1 MIMTYFDRKIEPL
14 IKANLFKKSIIVIY
28 GARQTG
34 KTTLVQKIL
43 KEQSGVSTR
52 YLNCDE
58 ADIQRILSDAETSTA
73 LRQVIGGVKMVVIDE
88 AQRIRNIGIKLKLLI
103 DNFPDIQIIA
113 TGSSS
118 FELSNDVKEPLTG
131 RSTEFWLHPLCISEM
146 YKKIDYLL
154 FNRELENLLI
164 FGSYPGVVTAQS
176 LEEKKI
182 ALNKISNNYLYKD
195 LLKFQNLKSSELVR
209 RLLEALALQ
218 IGNEVSYT
226 ELGQLIG
233 VSKQTAQSYVEILE
247 KAFIIFKLGPFSRN
261 LRKELGKLR
270 KIYFYDLGVRNSL
283 INNYNSLTLRNDIGV
298 LWENFVIAEKKKQEN
313 FVGNR
318 LSLYFW
324 RTWDKQEIDLIE
336 EERGKLMASEVK
348 WSKPKARSPKAWS
361 QAYPDSSWHT
371 ITKDNFFETVFPS
384 AGAS

>member
-1 MIMTYFDRKIEPL
+1 MTYFDRKIEPL
-14 IKANLFKKSIIVIY
+14 IKANLFKKSIIVVY
-28 GARQTG
+28 GARQVG

-43 KEQSGVSTR
+43 KEQNGVSTR

-58 ADIQRILSDAETSTA
+58 ADIQRMLLDAGTSTA
-73 LRQVIGGVKMVVIDE
+73 LKQVVGDAKLVVIDE

-103 DNFPDIQIIA
+103 DNFPDTQIIA

-182 ALNKISNNYLYKD
+182 ALSKISNNYLYKD
-195 LLKFQNLKSSELVR
+195 LLKFQNLKSSEVVR

-233 VSKQTAQSYVEILE
+233 VSKQTAQSYVDILE

-283 INNYNSLTLRNDIGV
+283 INNYNSLTLRNDIGA

-313 FVGNR
+313 FIGNR

-336 EERGKLMASEVK
+336 EKKGKLIACEVK
-348 WSKPKARSPKAWS
+348 WSKPKARPPKVWS
-361 QAYPDSSWHT
+361 QAYPDSLWHT

-384 AGAS
+384 IG